1 MRHADVSGTSINNR
15 TTLHHGAVGDAR
27 ASSANSLIDEF
38 IGDYNTVDSTNA
50 DALAVYNDASNAA
63 VCPAMNLFR
72 QATVDGT
79 AGDAPAP
86 GTDCLPTFGNT
97 DIYSAA
103 SADPTT
109 P

>member
-1 MRHADVSGTSINNR
+1 M
-15 TTLHHGAVGDAR
+15 GDAR

-50 DALAVYNDASNAA
+50 DALAVYNDASNAG
-63 VCPAMNLFR
+63 VCPAMNVFR
-72 QATVDGT
+72 QAVVDGT

-86 GTDCLPTFGNT
+86 PTDCGPRFGNT

-103 SADPTT
+103 AADPTT